1 MRPLTETI
9 PKPLLPFMNRPF
21 LDQVLDHLGRHGVE
35 EAVCSSPY
43 LESVFHDFLES
54 RRDVPPRVRW
64 ITEEEPLGT
73 AGAIAGAREH
83 LDDTFLA
90 LNGDVLTDLDIG
102 DLVRT
107 HRDRG
112 AVATIALAAVEDARP
127 FGLVETDE
135 DGRVLAFREKPADL
149 VPGTINAGT
158 YVLEPEVL
166 ERVPSGTMVS
176 IERETFPTLIEA
188 GAPVF
193 GFPAGGYWRDL
204 GTPEAYLAAHVD
216 ALEGRIEG
224 YRDLRGPVLGSGAAI
239 GDGAEVGPLVVAGP
253 SARVGPG
260 ARIERSIMLAGATV
274 GANARVHDSILG
286 PASVVEDGAE
296 VRGAVLAEGASVAGG
311 VRARDVRVGSG
322 ERLESA
328 PASR

>member
-35 EAVCSSPY
+35 EAICSSPY

-54 RRDVPPRVRW
+54 RREVPPRVRW

-73 AGAIAGAREH
+73 AGAIAGAGEH
-83 LDDTFLA
+83 LSDTFLA

-102 DLVRT
+102 ELVRF

-112 AVATIALAAVEDARP
+112 AEATIALAAVDDARP
-127 FGLVETDE
+127 FGLVESDR
-135 DGRVLAFREKPADL
+135 DGRVVAFREKPADL
-149 VPGTINAGT
+149 IPGAINAGT
-158 YVLEPEVL
+158 YVLEPGVL
-166 ERVPSGTMVS
+166 ERVPSGRMVS
-176 IERETFPTLIEA
+176 IERETFPALIES

-193 GFPAGGYWRDL
+193 GYPAKGYWRDL

-224 YRDLRGPVLGSGAAI
+224 YRDVRGPVLGSGAVVD
-239 GDGAEVGPLVVAGP
+239 DGAEVGPLVVAGP
-253 SARVGPG
+253 SVRVGSG
-260 ARIERSIMLAGATV
+260 ARLDRAVLHARSRV
-274 GANARVHDSILG
+274 GANAGVHDSILG
-286 PASVVEDGAE
+286 PASVVEDGAQLW
-296 VRGAVLAEGASVAGG
+296 GAVLAEGASVAEG
-311 VRARDVRVGSG
+311 VRARDARVGHG